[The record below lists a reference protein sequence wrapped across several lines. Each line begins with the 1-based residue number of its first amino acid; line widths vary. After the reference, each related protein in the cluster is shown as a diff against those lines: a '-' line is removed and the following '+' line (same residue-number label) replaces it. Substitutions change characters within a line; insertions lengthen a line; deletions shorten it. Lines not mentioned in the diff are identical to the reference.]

1 MASLVRRQV
10 VLPRIGTARAK
21 FAGTHKRGI
30 AMRTVIAILMLAAAN
45 ACGAAAA
52 TDNTA
57 AVPNGAH
64 DFDFEYGRWQVHHRV
79 KRPDSGEW
87 YEFDGTCSDR
97 ALVDGSANVE
107 EHLFHRPT
115 GDSYGIAMRAYDT
128 KTAQWAI
135 WWVDGRDPHGTLD
148 PPVKGSFVDGV
159 GTFYSDYVDHGKP
172 MRVRYIWSHITPRA
186 ARWEQAL
193 TGDGGKTWTTN
204 WIMEFQ
210 RVP

>member
-1 MASLVRRQV
+1 
-10 VLPRIGTARAK
+10 
-21 FAGTHKRGI
+21 
-30 AMRTVIAILMLAAAN
+30 MRTVIAILTLAAAN
-45 ACGAAAA
+45 VCATPDKAAP
-52 TDNTA
+52 T
-57 AVPNGAH
+57 GAH

-79 KRPDSGEW
+79 KRADSGEW

-97 ALVDGSANVE
+97 ALADGSANVE
-107 EHLFHRPT
+107 EHLFHRPA
-115 GDSYGIAMRAYDT
+115 GDAYGIALRAYDA
-128 KTAQWAI
+128 KTAQLAI

-172 MRVRYIWSHITPRA
+172 MRVRYIWSHVTSQT

-193 TGDGGKTWTTN
+193 TGDRGKTWATN

-210 RVP
+210 RMP